1 MQDSFKV
8 IIVDDHPIIRSGLVR
23 AFSKAGMIVL
33 AEISNGTDL
42 FKALQKEKP
51 DFITLDIDLSG
62 NESGI
67 SLIPKIKDL
76 HPAAKLLMFTMHQGE
91 GYFKEARKAG
101 ADAYILKSENMNNI
115 AEICKKVKQ
124 GEFYCSAQFS
134 TLFKS
139 PKNTQIP
146 ISSKEHEVL
155 TMIISGFTAKEIG
168 ERMGLSKRTVEYYSR
183 KLKEKF
189 DAENLVDLVNRAR
202 EVYYN

>member
-1 MQDSFKV
+1 MQESFKV

-23 AFSKAGMIVL
+23 AFSKAGMLVL
-33 AEISNGTDL
+33 AEIANGADL
-42 FKALQKEKP
+42 LKALKKEKP
-51 DFITLDIDLSG
+51 DFITLDIDLPGS
-62 NESGI
+62 ESGI
-67 SLIPKIKDL
+67 SLIPKVREL
-76 HPAAKLLMFTMHQGE
+76 QPTAKILMFTMHQGE

-101 ADAYILKSENMNNI
+101 ADAYILKSEDMNNI
-115 AEICKKVKQ
+115 VEICKKVKL
-124 GEFYCSAQFS
+124 GEFYCSSQFS
-134 TLFKS
+134 PLLKS
-139 PKNTQIP
+139 QKNTQIP

-155 TMIISGFTAKEIG
+155 TMIINGFTAKEIG